1 MTEKR
6 AQRRLAAILAADVV
20 GYSRLM
26 EQDEAGTLAALKA
39 RRNEVLVPTV
49 AQHNG
54 RVVKL
59 MGDGVLVEFG
69 SAVDAVECAVEL
81 QKAFTGA
88 NQDVPEDQRIA
99 IRIGINLGDV
109 IVEGS
114 DLFGDGVNVAARLEG
129 LAEPGRIYVSGSVY
143 EQVKRK
149 LPSSFDELGSHTV
162 KNITEP
168 VFVYRVRTQST
179 GPAVAEPQALPLP
192 TKPSIAVLPFTNMS
206 TDPEH
211 EPFADGLTEDLI
223 TDLSRNVGLFVI
235 ARNSTFAYKGK
246 SVDVRRIAR
255 ELGVRYLLEGS
266 ARRAA
271 GRVRIN
277 VQLIDAIG
285 GGHIWADRF
294 DRNLEDIFAVQDE
307 VTAKIVEALVGR
319 LVAQPPRNRPKSMA
333 AYDLCVRG
341 RTLITM
347 STGSPEA
354 VREGAVLLE
363 QAIALDPGFAEAH
376 RWLAFN
382 RWSAWSHC
390 GEPMDSN
397 RDLAVEH
404 AETAVKLDPNDSGNH
419 WVLGYLLAYERRWPE
434 ADAAFATAL
443 QLDPNNADAWAA
455 RSDIT
460 VMAGQ
465 PTAGIEH
472 IQKALRLDPH
482 PPAWYY
488 WELGLAQYAVG
499 QYVSAVETLRKEA
512 TYRTGSR
519 RILAASLAQ
528 LGQMN
533 EARREAVLY
542 MASNP
547 RFTISHWAATQPFR
561 DEATLAHFV
570 DGYRKAGLPE

>member
-69 SAVDAVECAVEL
+69 SAVDAVQCAVEL

-88 NQDVPEDQRIA
+88 NQGVPEDQRIA
-99 IRIGINLGDV
+99 LRIGINLGDV

-114 DLFGDGVNVAARLEG
+114 DLYGDGVNVAARLEG

-162 KNITEP
+162 KNITDP
-168 VFVYRVRTQST
+168 VHVYRVRTQST
-179 GPAVAEPQALPLP
+179 GPVVAVPQALPLP
-192 TKPSIAVLPFTNMS
+192 TKPSLAVLPFTNMS

-223 TDLSRNVGLFVI
+223 TDLSRNGGLFVI

-246 SVDVRRIAR
+246 SVDVRRIAG
-255 ELGVRYLLEGS
+255 ELGVRYVLEGS

-285 GGHIWADRF
+285 GGHMWAERF

-319 LVAQPPRNRPKSMA
+319 LVAAPTRNRPKSLE
-333 AYDLCVRG
+333 AYDLCVRA
-341 RTLITM
+341 RILTEI
-347 STGSPEA
+347 SPQASQEA
-354 VREGAVLLE
+354 YLLLR
-363 QAIALDPGFAEAH
+363 QALEFDPDYAEAH
-376 RWLAFN
+376 RRLALNLLFG
-382 RWSAWSHC
+382 WVHW
-390 GEPMDSN
+390 GEPMDPN
-397 RDLAVEH
+397 RHLSMEAAEKAV
-404 AETAVKLDPNDSGNH
+404 ALDPNDAGNH
-419 WVLGYLLAYERRWPE
+419 TILAYMLAYERRWAE
-434 ADAAFATAL
+434 SEKAFAVAL
-443 QLDPNNADAWAA
+443 QLDPNNADAWALL
-455 RSDIT
+455 SD
-460 VMAGQ
+460 VNSLGGR
-465 PTAGIEH
+465 PLEGIDQ
-472 IQKALRLDPH
+472 IDRALRLNPQPDC
-482 PPAWYY
+482 WYY
-488 WELGLAQYAVG
+488 LLLGQAQYAAH
-499 QYVSAVETLRKEA
+499 QYEAAVETLRKEE
-512 TYRTGSR
+512 TYRTMSR
-519 RILAASLAQ
+519 RHLAASLAQ
-528 LGQMN
+528 LGRLD
-533 EARREAVLY
+533 EARREGKMFMLN
-542 MASNP
+542 SP
-547 RFTISHWAATQPFR
+547 RFTISHWAATQPCR